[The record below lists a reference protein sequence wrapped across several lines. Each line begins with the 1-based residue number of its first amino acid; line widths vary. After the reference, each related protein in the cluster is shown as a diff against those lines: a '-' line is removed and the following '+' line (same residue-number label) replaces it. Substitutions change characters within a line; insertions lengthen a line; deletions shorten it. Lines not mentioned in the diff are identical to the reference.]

1 MDPCSRPGCRRLP
14 TFLAALGLTLLIALG
29 TRARLPGAAEPV
41 VCNANMNIDLTTP
54 HNFLIPPESYTVT
67 ATMTSGNISG
77 GTASINKFRF
87 ELDCDPD
94 NQLFIGCSNTGNS
107 PAEVNYDGDTHI
119 SAGTTCVD
127 SGLNQLFVISNVPA
141 GGSAT
146 NQIVFTFVN
155 DLVNKVPTPLHLAEN
170 DTTGCTVT
178 FQVSALA
185 HDDNLAPGTVDRLE
199 HVLGFDAV
207 LADAT
212 CSNGGVS
219 GSSQTGFI
227 NLCPVCDDN
236 NACTTDVC
244 NQSTGVCSNTP
255 ITCNDNN

>member
-1 MDPCSRPGCRRLP
+1 MDPCSRPGCRRP
-14 TFLAALGLTLLIALG
+14 PPFLAARGLPPLV
-29 TRARLPGAAEPV
+29 ARGIPAALPGAAKAV

-119 SAGTTCVD
+119 SPSTTCVD
-127 SGLNQLFVISNVPA
+127 ASGNQLHAVSNVPA

-146 NQIVFTFVN
+146 NEIVFTFVN
-155 DLVNKVPTPLHLAEN
+155 SLVTKVPTPLHLAEN
-170 DTTGCTVT
+170 DT
-178 FQVSALA
+178 
-185 HDDNLAPGTVDRLE
+185 
-199 HVLGFDAV
+199 
-207 LADAT
+207 
-212 CSNGGVS
+212 
-219 GSSQTGFI
+219 
-227 NLCPVCDDN
+227 
-236 NACTTDVC
+236 
-244 NQSTGVCSNTP
+244 
-255 ITCNDNN
+255 